1 MKNSCAQLIQETMQV
16 IRQTKN
22 AMKDLFNK
30 RNDQIIERVMIY
42 RYVRYWQTCFFKKS
56 RNIRKLQIYDKS
68 RRKRLKRIFHVLKTL
83 NFSWH

>member
-42 RYVRYWQTCFFKKS
+42 RYVRY
-56 RNIRKLQIYDKS
+56 
-68 RRKRLKRIFHVLKTL
+68 
-83 NFSWH
+83 